1 MKDLKDLFLSGLLV
15 ATGLA
20 MIAVLIGAIAW
31 ILAFGVSV
39 FVAVLDSGFEHG
51 FALAT
56 NIFGG

>member
-1 MKDLKDLFLSGLLV
+1 MKDLFLGGLLI

-31 ILAFGVSV
+31 ILSFGVSV

>member
-1 MKDLKDLFLSGLLV
+1 MKDLFFGGLLI

-20 MIAVLIGAIAW
+20 MIAAIVSAIAW

-56 NIFGG
+56 SVFGG

>member
-1 MKDLKDLFLSGLLV
+1 MKDLFFGGLLV

-20 MIAVLIGAIAW
+20 MLAAIVSAIAW

-51 FALAT
+51 FAIAT

>member
-1 MKDLKDLFLSGLLV
+1 MKDLFFGSLLV

-20 MIAVLIGAIAW
+20 MLAAIVSALAW
-31 ILAFGVSV
+31 IIAFGVSV

>member
-1 MKDLKDLFLSGLLV
+1 MKDLFFGGLLV

-20 MIAVLIGAIAW
+20 MLAAIVSAIAW

-39 FVAVLDSGFEHG
+39 FVAILDSGFEHG

>member
-1 MKDLKDLFLSGLLV
+1 MKDLKYLFLSGLLV

-20 MIAVLIGAIAW
+20 IIAVLIGASAW
-31 ILAFGVSV
+31 LVAFGFSTL
-39 FVAVLDSGFEHG
+39 VAIIDSGFENG

>member
-1 MKDLKDLFLSGLLV
+1 MKDLFLGCLLV

-20 MIAVLIGAIAW
+20 MIAAIVSALAW
-31 ILAFGVSV
+31 LVAFALSAL
-39 FVAVLDSGFEHG
+39 VAIIDSGFEHG

>member
-1 MKDLKDLFLSGLLV
+1 VKDLFLGGLLI

-31 ILAFGVSV
+31 ILSFGVSV

>member
-1 MKDLKDLFLSGLLV
+1 MKDLFFGGLLI

-20 MIAVLIGAIAW
+20 MIAVLIGASAW
-31 ILAFGVSV
+31 LVAFGFSTL
-39 FVAVLDSGFEHG
+39 VAIIDSGFEHG

>member
-1 MKDLKDLFLSGLLV
+1 MKDLFFGGLLI

-51 FALAT
+51 FELAT

>member
-1 MKDLKDLFLSGLLV
+1 MKDLFFGGLLV

-20 MIAVLIGAIAW
+20 MIGVIIGASTW
-31 ILAFGVSV
+31 LVAFGFSTL
-39 FVAVLDSGFEHG
+39 VAIIDSGFEHG